1 MSSLASCIYEGT
13 VVHKRLTP
21 RHHAFAYRVFT
32 LCLDVDEI
40 DRIDR
45 DLRLFSR
52 GKRKRFTVPKPTRLV
67 YGSYGTYCVGS
78 TIRTSQ
84 LASAAR

>member
-1 MSSLASCIYEGT
+1 MSQLASCFYEGT

-21 RHHAFAYRVFT
+21 RRHAFAYRVFA

-45 DLRLFSR
+45 SLRFFSR
-52 GKRKRFTVPKPTRLV
+52 GKRNLLGFWDTDLGEPGPDP
-67 YGSYGTYCVGS
+67 GG
-78 TIRTSQ
+78 
-84 LASAAR
+84 A

>member
-1 MSSLASCIYEGT
+1 MSQLASCIYEGT

-21 RHHAFAYRVFT
+21 RRHAFAYRVFA

-45 DLRLFSR
+45 SLRLFSR
-52 GKRKRFTVPKPTRLV
+52 GKRNLLGFWDADLGEP
-67 YGSYGTYCVGS
+67 G
-78 TIRTSQ
+78 
-84 LASAAR
+84 A